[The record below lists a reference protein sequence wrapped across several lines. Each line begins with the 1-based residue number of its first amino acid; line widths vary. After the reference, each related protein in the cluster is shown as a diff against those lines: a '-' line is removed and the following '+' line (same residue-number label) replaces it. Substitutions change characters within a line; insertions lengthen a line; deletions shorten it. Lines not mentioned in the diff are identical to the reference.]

1 MEADAVIVTSA
12 LDAQTFGE
20 VPKYPL
26 ESVDNALRLLA
37 IFSHQERI
45 RVKDVAE
52 LLGVSTGTAHR
63 LLAMLVYRG
72 YVAKDPVSKLYV
84 PGVVLLSIG
93 LRTVQLSGLRQA
105 AAKYLDEL
113 GADLNETIHL
123 ATLQGAQVFYLDG
136 REPARA
142 LRVASRAGTLRPAHC
157 TSAGKALLAE
167 LSRDDL
173 LQLYP
178 DEELTQVTD
187 RSIRTRSQL
196 LIDLG
201 DAHRRGYA
209 VNFGELEDGIGS
221 VGVAVR
227 DKDGRPFA
235 SVAVGAP
242 MTRIDD
248 ARIEEMVEA
257 ISTAAQSLADDLFG
271 APGR

>member
-1 MEADAVIVTSA
+1 VESDAVIVRTGA
-12 LDAQTFGE
+12 EPQAFGD

-72 YVAKDPVSKLYV
+72 YVAQDPVSKLYV

-105 AAKYLDEL
+105 AAKYLDQL
-113 GADLNETIHL
+113 VAATNETIHL
-123 ATLQGAQVFYLDG
+123 ATLQGSQVFYLDG
-136 REPARA
+136 REPSQA

-167 LSRDDL
+167 LSREEL

-178 DEELTQVTD
+178 EEDLVQVTD

-196 LIDLG
+196 LIDLA

-209 VNFGELEDGIGS
+209 VNFGELENGIGS

-227 DKDGRPFA
+227 GNDGRALA
-235 SVAVGAP
+235 SLAVGAP

-248 ARIEEMVEA
+248 ARINQMVEL
-257 ISTAAQSLADDLFG
+257 ISTAASSLGEELSG
-271 APGR
+271 SPGL

>member
-1 MEADAVIVTSA
+1 MRNIPE
-12 LDAQTFGE
+12 AQTFGDG
-20 VPKYPL
+20 PKYPL

-37 IFSHQERI
+37 IFSHEERI

-72 YVAKDPVSKLYV
+72 YVAQDTVSKLYV

-93 LRTVQLSGLRQA
+93 LRTVQHSGLRQA

-113 GADLNETIHL
+113 GATLSETIHL

-136 REPARA
+136 REPTQA

-167 LSRDDL
+167 LTREEVL
-173 LQLYP
+173 EIYP
-178 DEELTQVTD
+178 DEHLLQVTD
-187 RSIRTRSQL
+187 RSIRSRSQL

-201 DAHRRGYA
+201 DTRRRGYA
-209 VNFGELEDGIGS
+209 ANFGELEDGIGS
-221 VGVAVR
+221 VAVAVR
-227 DKDGRPFA
+227 SKGGRPLA
-235 SVAVGAP
+235 SLAVGAP
-242 MTRIDD
+242 MTRISDD
-248 ARIEEMVEA
+248 RIVEMVEA
-257 ISTAAQSLADDLFG
+257 IGAAAKSLGEELSG
-271 APGR
+271 TTVR

>member
-1 MEADAVIVTSA
+1 
-12 LDAQTFGE
+12 
-20 VPKYPL
+20 
-26 ESVDNALRLLA
+26 
-37 IFSHQERI
+37 
-45 RVKDVAE
+45 
-52 LLGVSTGTAHR
+52 
-63 LLAMLVYRG
+63 
-72 YVAKDPVSKLYV
+72 
-84 PGVVLLSIG
+84 
-93 LRTVQLSGLRQA
+93 VQLSGLRQV

-113 GADLNETIHL
+113 GAALDETIHL

-167 LSRDDL
+167 LGRDEL

-178 DEELTQVTD
+178 DEELAQVTD
-187 RSIRTRSQL
+187 RSIRTSSQL

-227 DKDGRPFA
+227 GNDGRALA
-235 SVAVGAP
+235 SLAVGAP

-248 ARIEEMVEA
+248 ARITEMVEA
-257 ISTAAQSLADDLFG
+257 VSAAARSLGEDLSG
-271 APGR
+271 APGL